1 MSTGDSSVAD
11 PAAPAT
17 ATQENARAPE
27 PAVHGDIAALVATV
41 AQLAETVR
49 AMTTSSSSSS
59 GRGIVN
65 YNVEPAWNH
74 GWQNNPEVPVQ
85 AQLPLPVPLPVQ
97 DQRPA
102 EQGGGE
108 QWTWPNGWST
118 DSWPP
123 SSQSWHWQTGGG
135 WSQSSSKP
143 SGPVKADCS
152 DPPAWP
158 GWAHFRL
165 AQGCGPLEQ
174 QPRVSLPRRA
184 DKVMKLFDW
193 ELQSKPEHLSDDVL
207 QSTDG
212 VIRIFEVMDRFS
224 GERES
229 DDMRRATR
237 VALFEYSRR
246 RDETLSMFVGR
257 REQQYAQAEDFRV
270 VLLSPVK
277 ALLLKEGAGLCAQG
291 EQNLR
296 TLKSARLHFDV
307 VSKAL
312 RDLDTHRERL
322 MAPPGRA
329 SNSFPELATDAT
341 APVFATVDGIE
352 DAVDE
357 EITSDFENEILAE
370 IDAMNLPEEDIIM
383 TYAAVLGQRCKTWS
397 ENKALK
403 RAIATDRQFQ
413 FGARRELLDSSNS
426 PAPSSS
432 SASRKGKGRG
442 GTRVPIDKLKLIT
455 KCFNCGEKCHWQRE
469 CPKPKKPV
477 PPPGGLVGFVSSLT
491 DELPAAESSA
501 TLAFVGA
508 ILDDGWDDPSG
519 AVHPCLGFTGL
530 ATILCTLTFLALRGG
545 SALADTAAGQAILG
559 LQALSTWEERL
570 RLAGLRAIRVRRS
583 LPRAH
588 GIGGDGKVQ
597 EVALILVVLSGSG
610 GSHNGVIEF
619 VVLDQDVPPLLPVD
633 LLEQLGSS
641 ICLSTNWIHF
651 ERLGVCVPI
660 SRD

>member
-1 MSTGDSSVAD
+1 M
-11 PAAPAT
+11 
-17 ATQENARAPE
+17 AR
-27 PAVHGDIAALVATV
+27 
-41 AQLAETVR
+41 
-49 AMTTSSSSSS
+49 
-59 GRGIVN
+59 
-65 YNVEPAWNH
+65 WN
-74 GWQNNPEVPVQ
+74 N
-85 AQLPLPVPLPVQ
+85 
-97 DQRPA
+97 
-102 EQGGGE
+102 
-108 QWTWPNGWST
+108 ST
-118 DSWPP
+118 D
-123 SSQSWHWQTGGG
+123 
-135 WSQSSSKP
+135 
-143 SGPVKADCS
+143 VA
-152 DPPAWP
+152 
-158 GWAHFRL
+158 
-165 AQGCGPLEQ
+165 
-174 QPRVSLPRRA
+174 LPRRA

-193 ELQSKPEHLSDDVL
+193 ELQSKFEHLSDDVL

-212 VIRIFEVMDRFS
+212 VIRIFEVMDRLS
-224 GERES
+224 GEREG

-237 VALFEYSRR
+237 AALFEYSRR

-257 REQQYAQAEDFRV
+257 RKQQCAQAEDFRV
-270 VLLSPVK
+270 MLPSPVK
-277 ALLLKEGAGLCAQG
+277 ALLLEEGAGLSAQG
-291 EQNLR
+291 EHNFR
-296 TLKSARLHFDV
+296 TLTSARLDFDV

-322 MAPPGRA
+322 TAPPGKA
-329 SNSFPELATDAT
+329 SNSSPELGTDAT
-341 APVFATVDGIE
+341 APVLATVATMDVTEGA
-352 DAVDE
+352 DDDE
-357 EITSDFENEILAE
+357 EIISGFENEILAE

-641 ICLSTNWIHF
+641 ICLSTNRIHF